1 MHFLS
6 EIFLPLSEELIQVY
20 SFYYLFTMEEKA
32 TELLKLLGK
41 TLQDLTGEVTEL
53 RRSGQKQVIYSNI
66 QTAELLGITTATLK
80 KWRELGLISFSR
92 VDNTFLYTPDDI
104 RDFLKKTHYTTRASK
119 RIISKMEPKE
129 ETLEDLIFERI
140 TEPITT
146 IASAVYSPILSDFC
160 GFVPSLPLT
169 KNVPTIEEM
178 IPRAESIAGKITAP
192 FSIRTVLLFAHAKPS
207 VIAEISEPLFQS

>member
-1 MHFLS
+1 MD
-6 EIFLPLSEELIQVY
+6 
-20 SFYYLFTMEEKA
+20 EKT

-104 RDFLKKTHYTTRASK
+104 RDFLKRTHYTTRASK
-119 RIISKMEPKE
+119 RTVSKIM
-129 ETLEDLIFERI
+129 
-140 TEPITT
+140 
-146 IASAVYSPILSDFC
+146 SQ
-160 GFVPSLPLT
+160 
-169 KNVPTIEEM
+169 
-178 IPRAESIAGKITAP
+178 
-192 FSIRTVLLFAHAKPS
+192 FSC
-207 VIAEISEPLFQS
+207 